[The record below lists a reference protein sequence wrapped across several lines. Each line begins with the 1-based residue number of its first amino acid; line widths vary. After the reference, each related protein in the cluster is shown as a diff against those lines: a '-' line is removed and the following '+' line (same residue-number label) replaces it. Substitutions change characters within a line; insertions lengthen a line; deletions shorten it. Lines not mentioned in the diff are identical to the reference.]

1 MGRIALVLPLMMAA
15 CIDDG
20 TKPVG
25 GIECGA
31 IAPNVQMRAVDAA
44 SSAPLPFSVTVDGTA
59 PSASCDPTVAGDA
72 PCTGTLTFA
81 LFDAADIAV
90 SSNGHKTATVH
101 LDGRRVGGQC
111 PAPAYN
117 FNLWIPL
124 HAE

>member
-1 MGRIALVLPLMMAA
+1 MAA

-25 GIECGA
+25 GVNCGS
-31 IAPNVQMRAVDAA
+31 IAPNVQMRAVDAVSGA
-44 SSAPLPFSVTVDGTA
+44 RLPFGVTVDGTG
-59 PSASCDPTVAGDA
+59 PSASCDPTVVGDA

-90 SSNGHKTATVH
+90 SSNGYETVTVH
-101 LDGRRVGGQC
+101 LDGGRVGGQC

-124 HAE
+124 KAE